1 MVTMPY
7 KAIVSDWNGTLFEHP
22 TDEVQNK
29 KLAYAVLDD
38 AKRAV
43 LNGRIWRVGD
53 IVKLLKAKGELKR
66 RLQQYY
72 DGEGHLWE
80 VYEPF
85 NENILRGRPVS
96 FVNGVIDEY
105 ARESRDKVDDRVVR
119 PIQTVHE
126 DGKSTGILSVSYN
139 YSIRR
144 ILEET
149 GYSGV
154 FDDIVAHTLET
165 DGDRVVGLTLG
176 IYERKPEVLRTEFFG
191 KRGLREN
198 DTIYLGDS
206 EDDEPIAEI
215 LASGNFVVPFFASD
229 EFKQRLASRY
239 KAFVPESED
248 DLLKYLNSK

>member
-1 MVTMPY
+1 MSY
-7 KAIVSDWNGTLFEHP
+7 RAIVSDWNRTLFEHP

-38 AKRAV
+38 AKHAV
-43 LNGRIWRVGD
+43 LSGRIWRVGD
-53 IVKLLKAKGELKR
+53 IVKLLKTKSELKK

-72 DGEGHLWE
+72 DGERHLWE

-85 NENILRGRPVS
+85 NENVLKGRPVS

-105 ARESRDKVDDRVVR
+105 AIESKDKVDGRVVR
-119 PIQTVHE
+119 PVKTVHK
-126 DGKSTGILSVSYN
+126 DGKSTGILSVSYD

-144 ILEET
+144 ILEEA

-154 FDDIVAHTLET
+154 FDDIVANTLET

-176 IYERKPEVLRTEFFG
+176 IYERKPEFLRTEFFG
-191 KRGLREN
+191 GRGLREN

-215 LASGNFVVPFFASD
+215 LTPGNFVVPFFAND
-229 EFKQRLASRY
+229 EFKQRLASKN
-239 KAFVPESED
+239 KAFVPESEA
-248 DLLKYLNSK
+248 DLLKYLQSR